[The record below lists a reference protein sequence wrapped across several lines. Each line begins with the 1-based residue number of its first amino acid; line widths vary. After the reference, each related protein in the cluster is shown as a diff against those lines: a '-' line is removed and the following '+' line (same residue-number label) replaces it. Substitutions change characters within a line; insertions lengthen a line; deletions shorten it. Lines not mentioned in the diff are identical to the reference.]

1 MEMDE
6 QNRSIKVKA
15 YLNSEAE
22 SEFGLLIYLL
32 YFLSVGM
39 AIYLMISESDALKL
53 ILGIIVCIAFPTLF
67 LAMDLL
73 VLHYEKVYDVYNI
86 DGVTR
91 IHKDKVIFEIR
102 WSNVEEIIYDGGF
115 PLLAP
120 KGIVATLKEPIF
132 LMETVKE
139 EKIKYRKLDF
149 FRGSMKKETAVAIEK
164 QLLSPGLKIQF
175 K

>member
-1 MEMDE
+1 MDE

-15 YLNSEAE
+15 YLNSGEA
-22 SEFGLLIYLL
+22 SDFGLLIYLL
-32 YFLSVGM
+32 YLLSAGM

-67 LAMDLL
+67 LAADLL
-73 VLHYEKVYDVYNI
+73 VLHCEKVYDIYNI

-91 IHKDKVIFEIR
+91 IHKDKVVFEIR

-120 KGIVATLKEPIF
+120 KGIVAVLKEPIL
-132 LMETVKE
+132 LMVN
-139 EKIKYRKLDF
+139 EKAKKISYLKLDF
-149 FRGSMKKETAVAIEK
+149 YVGAMKKKTALAIEK
-164 QLLSPGLKIQF
+164 QLLPPGLKIQF